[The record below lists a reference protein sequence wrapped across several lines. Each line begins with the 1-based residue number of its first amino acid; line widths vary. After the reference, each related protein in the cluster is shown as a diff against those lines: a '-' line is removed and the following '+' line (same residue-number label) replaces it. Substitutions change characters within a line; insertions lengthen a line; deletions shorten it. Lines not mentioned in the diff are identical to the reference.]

1 MSSNWAHGLTR
12 WPPYVHESGTC
23 DLSHLY
29 PTRFTLSFSARAG
42 YAARDV
48 EIRVGYSSHVF
59 TTRCGYR
66 EQPHAAYSKAH
77 DARVFCTTRYR
88 LSFTLPALVSN
99 LGNRRCYATRHK
111 NHFIVNALEGLPSGM
126 EYWVFFNLRKTNKP
140 DALRLFVESAYPG
153 ETTQAPYGRKR
164 ESILFRALV
173 SKTLDITR
181 QEP

>member
-1 MSSNWAHGLTR
+1 MSSNWAQGLTR
-12 WPPYVHESGTC
+12 WPPYAHGAGTY

-29 PTRFTLSFSARAG
+29 PARFTLSFTARAG

-59 TTRCGYR
+59 TTRCVSG

-77 DARVFCTTRYR
+77 DARVFCPIRYR
-88 LSFTLPALVSN
+88 LSFTLPALVGN

-111 NHFIVNALEGLPSGM
+111 NHFIVNALEALPSGT
-126 EYWVFFNLRKTNKP
+126 EYWVFFNLRRVDKA

-153 ETTQAPYGRKR
+153 ERPKHPTA
-164 ESILFRALV
+164 ESARASCSGLW
-173 SKTLDITR
+173 
-181 QEP
+181 